1 MLNELI
7 LKLID
12 EKWLKKITMQWLWQL
27 SQMNEV
33 EIRIIEIK
41 EKRMKTSDAITMKD
55 LLTMR
60 RIVG

>member
-1 MLNELI
+1 
-7 LKLID
+7 
-12 EKWLKKITMQWLWQL
+12 
-27 SQMNEV
+27 MNEV

-60 RIVG
+60 RIVE